1 MGQFNNKRHDFFCL
15 MMNLLSIKKKKNTIK
30 AYNPWYALK
39 QDTVPMWTNKHTSWV
54 TFSAICEKSRR
65 HCHGSCVL
73 CLKRVCLCRHVWS
86 EGVCVCLLW
95 WVCFLWCLF
104 TWRRNECVSL
114 EGVVF
119 MACLYLDGTL
129 RFLLCVCVL
138 DLDGYWQHAES
149 WHTAVLSS
157 THSPVWPFK
166 CILTLCWRC
175 PMRLRMTA
183 HTQIQT

>member
-15 MMNLLSIKKKKNTIK
+15 MMNLLSIIKKNKTQSKHIILDMHW
-30 AYNPWYALK
+30 NRPLCRCG
-39 QDTVPMWTNKHTSWV
+39 QTNTQ
-54 TFSAICEKSRR
+54 AESRFR
-65 HCHGSCVL
+65 QYV
-73 CLKRVCLCRHVWS
+73 KRVDTTVTAHVSYAWR
-86 EGVCVCLLW
+86 GCVCVFCD
-95 WVCFLWCLF
+95 
-104 TWRRNECVSL
+104 ECVFCDVYICDVEMS
-114 EGVVF
+114 V
-119 MACLYLDGTL
+119 CLWKVWYLLHVCVWTVLWG
-129 RFLLCVCVL
+129 FYCVCVL

-183 HTQIQT
+183 YTQIQT

>member
-1 MGQFNNKRHDFFCL
+1 MLWNRTLCRCGQT
-15 MMNLLSIKKKKNTIK
+15 NTQ
-30 AYNPWYALK
+30 A
-39 QDTVPMWTNKHTSWV
+39 
-54 TFSAICEKSRR
+54 ESRFR
-65 HCHGSCVL
+65 RYV
-73 CLKRVCLCRHVWS
+73 KRVDTTVTAHVSYAWRGCVFVVWR
-86 EGVCVCLLW
+86 GVCVCLLW

-104 TWRRNECVSL
+104 MWRRNECVSL

-119 MACLYLDGTL
+119 MACLCLDGTL

-183 HTQIQT
+183 HTQIQTKTDADTHTAQIVWSQTETLGWSDRA

>member
-1 MGQFNNKRHDFFCL
+1 MICSETGHCADVDKQTHKLSHVFGDIWKESTPLSRLMCL
-15 MMNLLSIKKKKNTIK
+15 MLEEGVFL
-30 AYNPWYALK
+30 
-39 QDTVPMWTNKHTSWV
+39 
-54 TFSAICEKSRR
+54 
-65 HCHGSCVL
+65 
-73 CLKRVCLCRHVWS
+73 WS

-104 TWRRNECVSL
+104 MWRRNECVSL

-119 MACLYLDGTL
+119 MACLCLDGTL

-149 WHTAVLSS
+149 WHTAILSS

-183 HTQIQT
+183 HTQIQTKTDADTHTAQMVWSQTETLGWSDRA